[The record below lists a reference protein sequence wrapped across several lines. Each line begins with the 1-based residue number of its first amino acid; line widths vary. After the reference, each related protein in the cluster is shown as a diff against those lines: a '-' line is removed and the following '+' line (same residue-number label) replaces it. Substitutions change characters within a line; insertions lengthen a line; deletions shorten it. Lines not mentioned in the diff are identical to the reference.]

1 MKFDWRYAFHSFWFF
16 MMLMV
21 LLSLTTAVDNFHGVR
36 IALGVIFGFLVVDG
50 LWTWQ
55 YPYFNRLGR
64 QGITAL
70 INLGLFVIIA
80 AFCLAFKQE
89 WSASVWGFMSFWLA
103 SIGGTMDGYLARP
116 TTILVWQ
123 TRGDLRKKAEIL
135 QNSSRL

>member
-1 MKFDWRYAFHSFWFF
+1 MA
-16 MMLMV
+16 LMV
-21 LLSLTTAVDNFHGVR
+21 LLSLTTAVDNVHGVR
-36 IALGVIFGFLVVDG
+36 IALGVILGFLLVDG

-64 QGITAL
+64 QGHTAM
-70 INLGLFVIIA
+70 INLFLFAIIA
-80 AFCLAFKQE
+80 AFTLAFKQD

-103 SIGGTMDGYLARP
+103 SIGGTIDGYLAQP
-116 TTILVWQ
+116 TRILVGQ

>member
-1 MKFDWRYAFHSFWFF
+1 MKFDWRYAFHSFWFL
-16 MMLMV
+16 MALMV
-21 LLSLTTAVDNFHGVR
+21 LLSLTTAVDHVHGVR
-36 IALGVIFGFLVVDG
+36 IALGVIFGFLLVDG

-64 QGITAL
+64 QGASAM
-70 INLGLFVIIA
+70 INLVLFVIIA
-80 AFCLAFKQE
+80 AFTLAFKQE

-103 SIGGTMDGYLARP
+103 SIGGTIDGYLARP
-116 TTILVWQ
+116 TKILASQ